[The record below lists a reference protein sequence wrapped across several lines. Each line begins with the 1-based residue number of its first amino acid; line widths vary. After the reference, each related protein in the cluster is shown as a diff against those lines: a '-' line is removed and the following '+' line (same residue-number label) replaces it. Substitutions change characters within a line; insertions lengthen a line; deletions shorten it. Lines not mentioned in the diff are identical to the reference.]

1 MSKISTALTQLRTD
15 RGEFMASIVSHFFRW
30 LPDATYLKLLYR
42 FKMGHRLDLH
52 NPKTFTEKLQWLKLY
67 NRKPEYTTM
76 VDKYAVKEYVAGIIG
91 EQYIIPTLGVWDK
104 PEQIDW
110 DSLPDK
116 FVLKTTHG
124 GGGGGVV
131 ICRDKATFDR
141 QAAISRLNQSLSSDI
156 YRGLREWPYKD
167 VPKRIIAEQFMAPV
181 KACAPKDLPD
191 YKFFC
196 FNGEPRYCQV
206 IRDRHSKETIDF
218 YDMDWAH
225 QEFVGLNPVARND
238 LNPIIRNGLTPVAR
252 PENLEEMA
260 EICRKLA
267 KDEPFVRVDLYVI
280 DNKKYF
286 GELTFYP
293 ASGMGVFTPEEWNG
307 RLGDLLTLPN
317 AIGGGKYLITDE
329 QITDLAKSSDLLDYK
344 FFCFDGEPRF
354 LYVSDSPSHSL
365 AFLNTDWTRADFGR
379 DDYHPLDNLP
389 DKPEN
394 LEEMLGLARQ
404 LSAGK
409 PHVRVDLYNLDKNIY
424 FGELT
429 LYTGSGFIP
438 FNPKE
443 YDGRLGDLLTLPNA
457 MGGVN
462 T

>member
-1 MSKISTALTQLRTD
+1 MKKIKTAIRLVKND

-42 FKMGHRLDLH
+42 FKMRHRLDLQ

-141 QAAISRLNQSLSSDI
+141 QAAISRLKQSLASDI
-156 YRGLREWPYKD
+156 YRGLREWPYKN
-167 VPKRIIAEQFMAPV
+167 VPKRIIAEKFMAPV
-181 KACAPKDLPD
+181 KASAPKDLPD

-218 YDMDWAH
+218 YDMDWTH
-225 QEFVGLNPVARND
+225 QEFVGLNPVARNG

-317 AIGGGKYLITDE
+317 A
-329 QITDLAKSSDLLDYK
+329 
-344 FFCFDGEPRF
+344 
-354 LYVSDSPSHSL
+354 V
-365 AFLNTDWTRADFGR
+365 
-379 DDYHPLDNLP
+379 
-389 DKPEN
+389 
-394 LEEMLGLARQ
+394 
-404 LSAGK
+404 
-409 PHVRVDLYNLDKNIY
+409 
-424 FGELT
+424 
-429 LYTGSGFIP
+429 
-438 FNPKE
+438 
-443 YDGRLGDLLTLPNA
+443 
-457 MGGVN
+457 GGVN
-462 T
+462 S